1 MRELDRVAVVGMGW
15 IGGHLMPC
23 YKKYLGDNIATHL
36 MAFKRTNTNLDSL
49 RSRYPFPILAGDYE
63 QAFRR
68 FQPTLIILS
77 TIPSQIKPV
86 AENLIMPY
94 VQSLRS
100 RHQPLPLILSFAPS
114 PDVRYFTDVLG
125 EDVDAFTVLP
135 AMETQVNSVDCRVLS
150 NTMLTP
156 NPQHPPSADA
166 LYKAT
171 RFLEGLAQV
180 LIVPQRDIMPI
191 LAGKITFHM
200 LDLACQTIPGYSIGD
215 SGQRIEMMGDVGQQ
229 YTAGRM
235 RGLFMA
241 SRELPYSLVPCPDM
255 RSNMVNF
262 DVLLDIIQ
270 SIWYRAVMD
279 FLAEKKA
286 EGDHVQRI
294 MDIALELHLLCLQME
309 SRETILKK
317 LQSHATPGGMSEHAV
332 KAYRERVEGALHHL
346 LASIHPIS
354 DGQAEDAAI
363 KLRDSIIWLAE
374 EIYQKGMALAG

>member
-1 MRELDRVAVVGMGW
+1 MRESDRVAVVGMGW

-36 MAFKRTNTNLDSL
+36 MAFKRTSTNLDCL
-49 RSRYPFPILAGDYE
+49 RSQFPFPILAGDYE
-63 QAFRR
+63 EAFRR

-86 AENLIMPY
+86 TENLIKPY

-150 NTMLTP
+150 NT
-156 NPQHPPSADA
+156 
-166 LYKAT
+166 
-171 RFLEGLAQV
+171 
-180 LIVPQRDIMPI
+180 IMPI

-215 SGQRIEMMGDVGQQ
+215 SGQRIELMGDEGQQ

-241 SRELPYSLVPCPDM
+241 SRGLPCSVVPCPDM
-255 RSNMVNF
+255 RSDRANF
-262 DVLLDIIQ
+262 DVLLDTIQ
-270 SIWYRAVMD
+270 SIWYSAVMD

-309 SRETILKK
+309 SRETILQK

-346 LASIHPIS
+346 LASIHPIP

-363 KLRDSIIWLAE
+363 KLWDSIIWLAE
-374 EIYQKGMALAG
+374 KIYQKGITLAG